1 MENAQLRLLV
11 DTNVW
16 CDLFIPSRPCAATS
30 ASLIQQCGGDDV
42 LLVCSAHSL
51 QDVFY
56 AIAKDAKGW
65 VRAQEG
71 KLTEAWAHVIN
82 AHAWDCVRRIQE
94 LGTVAAMGPGDVWL
108 AEKYQDLHP
117 DFEDDLVIAVAQ
129 RIKADYL
136 VTNDRRL
143 IAKSPVP
150 TLAPLDMLVE
160 LKVRRGIA

>member
-1 MENAQLRLLV
+1 MDSIPMRLVV

-16 CDLFIPSRPCAATS
+16 LDHFIPHRTNSEEATE
-30 ASLIQQCGGDDV
+30 LIHQCNKDGV
-42 LLVCSAHSL
+42 LLVCPPHAL

-56 AIAKDAKGW
+56 HVAKDAKRW
-65 VRAQEG
+65 VRSQEG
-71 KLTEAWAHVIN
+71 KLTETWAHAIN
-82 AHAWDCVRRIQE
+82 THAWDCIRRMQE
-94 LGTVAAMGPGDVWL
+94 LCAVAGMGPGDVWL

-136 VTNDRRL
+136 VTNDRQL

-150 TLAPLDMLVE
+150 TLAPADMLKE
-160 LKVRRGIA
+160 LKVRVG

>member
-1 MENAQLRLLV
+1 MEAASLRLLV

-16 CDLFIPSRPCAATS
+16 LDYFLPNRLNHEVAVSFIQECS
-30 ASLIQQCGGDDV
+30 GDDV
-42 LLVCSAHSL
+42 LLVCPPHAL
-51 QDVFY
+51 QDVY
-56 AIAKDAKGW
+56 YQVSKEAKRW
-65 VRAQEG
+65 VRTQEG
-71 KLTEAWAHVIN
+71 KLTETWAHVIN
-82 AHAWDCVRRIQE
+82 AHAWDCVHRIQE
-94 LGTVAAMGPGDVWL
+94 LGTVAGMGPGDVWL

-136 VTNDRRL
+136 VTNDHTL

-150 TLAPLDMLVE
+150 TLAPLDMLAE